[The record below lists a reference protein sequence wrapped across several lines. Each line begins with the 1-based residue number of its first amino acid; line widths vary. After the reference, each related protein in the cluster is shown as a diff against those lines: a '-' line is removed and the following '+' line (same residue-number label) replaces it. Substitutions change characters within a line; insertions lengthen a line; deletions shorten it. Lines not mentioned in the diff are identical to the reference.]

1 MEIKFDNQ
9 KTQKIMTDMKL
20 LTAKIGLGMAKT
32 IKQRYNQIEACEN
45 FEQYM
50 KTGLG
55 IPHPLNHSLKD
66 CYGIRITGNYRLVVK
81 PESLGSEKIIIK
93 GVLDYHGDKN
103 EWIIP

>member
-1 MEIKFDNQ
+1 LEIQFDNQ
-9 KTQKIMTDMKL
+9 KIQKIMTDMKI
-20 LTAKIGLGMAKT
+20 LTAKVGLGMAKT

-45 FEQYM
+45 FKQYI

-55 IPHPLNHSLKD
+55 IPHPLNNNLKNY
-66 CYGIRITGNYRLVVK
+66 YGIRITGNYRLIVK
-81 PESLGSEKIIIK
+81 PESLGSEIIIIK